1 MAKDKNNK
9 NIEGGRKWM
18 TENAAATYLGLNKRT
33 LQRWRQNNGVI
44 RSDGSVKP
52 GPKFYKPAGQ
62 IFYDRDEL
70 DAWIVGNAR

>member
-1 MAKDKNNK
+1 
-9 NIEGGRKWM
+9 M